1 MPDHR
6 SLIFGFLVF
15 PGLEELDLVGPWE
28 MISLWSK
35 SLQGPETCVMVA
47 QTREPVVCAKGM
59 SINPH
64 VAFSEC
70 PPLDFLLVPGG
81 QGTREQVN
89 NETLIRFVA
98 EQAKGCQAVLS
109 VCTGSFILHRAGLL
123 AGRRAT
129 THWSS
134 LSRLAE
140 LGGVEVVQERI
151 VRDGNIWTAAGVS
164 AGIDLA
170 LAFIESVAGETIAGK
185 VQFGAEYYP
194 AGRRYGVFHQSAQ
207 APAYLRQ
214 PPAPPL
220 GKG

>member
-1 MPDHR
+1 MN
-6 SLIFGFLVF
+6 IGFLLF

-28 MISLWSK
+28 MISMWSK
-35 SLQGPETCVMVA
+35 HLQGPERCIMVA
-47 QTREPVVCAKGM
+47 QTGEPVVCAKGM

-64 VAFSEC
+64 ATFADC
-70 PPLDFLLVPGG
+70 PPLDCLLVPGG
-81 QGTREQVN
+81 QGTREQVDN
-89 NETLIRFVA
+89 DVLVRFVG
-98 EQAKGCQAVLS
+98 EQARGCQAILS

-134 LSRLAE
+134 LARLAE
-140 LGGVEVVQERI
+140 LGGVEVVQERV

-170 LAFIESVAGETIAGK
+170 LAFIESVAGEAVAGK

-194 AGRRYGVFHQSAQ
+194 SSRRYGDLDQSSP
-207 APAYLRQ
+207 APAYLKR
-214 PPAPPL
+214 
-220 GKG
+220 G

>member
-1 MPDHR
+1 
-6 SLIFGFLVF
+6 
-15 PGLEELDLVGPWE
+15 
-28 MISLWSK
+28 
-35 SLQGPETCVMVA
+35 
-47 QTREPVVCAKGM
+47 M

-64 VAFSEC
+64 VAFSDC

-89 NETLIRFVA
+89 NEALIRFVA

-194 AGRRYGVFHQSAQ
+194 SRRLYGVLHQSAQ
-207 APAYLRQ
+207 APAYLQ
-214 PPAPPL
+214 KPPVPPL